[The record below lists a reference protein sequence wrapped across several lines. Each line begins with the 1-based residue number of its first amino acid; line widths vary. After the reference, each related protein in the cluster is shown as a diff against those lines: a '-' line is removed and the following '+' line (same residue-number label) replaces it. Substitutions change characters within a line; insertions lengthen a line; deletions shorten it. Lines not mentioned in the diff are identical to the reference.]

1 VIVIAVMSQI
11 YITKLNARHQENQKL
26 RNKTALETIEN
37 VYTITSLG
45 IKTVVIKNYTKK
57 LQSSYWESVGNI
69 VLQGILLSSV
79 QSALYALSAALMYIG
94 AVIYTSSQE
103 YAGINGII
111 RFVYSYTVDSL
122 TVDTS

>member
-57 LQSSYWESVGNI
+57 LQSSYW
-69 VLQGILLSSV
+69 
-79 QSALYALSAALMYIG
+79 Y
-94 AVIYTSSQE
+94 
-103 YAGINGII
+103 
-111 RFVYSYTVDSL
+111 
-122 TVDTS
+122 